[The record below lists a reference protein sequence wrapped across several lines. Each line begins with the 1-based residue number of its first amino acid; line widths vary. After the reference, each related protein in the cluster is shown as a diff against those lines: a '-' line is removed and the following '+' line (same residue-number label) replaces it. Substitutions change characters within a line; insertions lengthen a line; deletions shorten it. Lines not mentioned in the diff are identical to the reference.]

1 MYEVH
6 TQINAWVKEEHYLTN
21 LTSGHCWRSGD
32 DLWGSLSLTDT
43 QTHTHSLTYSLSFS
57 LTHTQT
63 HTHNKQ
69 HTHTH
74 KYYVS
79 LALMSHT
86 IHIKLKAQRT
96 ACQQGGAQS
105 SVRQH
110 SRGTPHTISL
120 ISSEGQ
126 GERKNE
132 EGERESE

>member
-1 MYEVH
+1 MDTVGDQEM
-6 TQINAWVKEEHYLTN
+6 I
-21 LTSGHCWRSGD
+21 SGD
-32 DLWGSLSLTDT
+32 LFLS
-43 QTHTHSLTYSLSFS
+43 QTHKHTLTHSRTHSLSPS
-57 LTHTQT
+57 LTLRHT
-63 HTHNKQ
+63 HTTNST